1 MMMPTIQ
8 KVSRKREFNSYDDHL
23 KSEVIKGWLCDGL
36 THREL
41 DEDILGL
48 SRKVSKGFQSMGIL
62 HFLGLKKEFSGIF
75 RDVSLQYAVDIMSK
89 DEQDFGQIIELLLYK
104 QEAKNKTL
112 KTLKDQEASE
122 LSISQNSSSQERK
135 ARIKKASKKPSRQSV
150 ISYTY
155 KRNPDIVAETLFRA
169 NGNCE
174 SCGNHGPF
182 NRASD
187 GSVYLEVH
195 HIVPLSQDGED
206 SLSNVHAL
214 CPNCHRKAHFG

>member
-1 MMMPTIQ
+1 MIMPTIR
-8 KVSRKREFNSYDDHL
+8 KSTRKREFNSYDNHL
-23 KSEVIKGWLCDGL
+23 KSDVVKGWLCDSL

-48 SRKVSKGFQSMGIL
+48 SSKTSKGWQSMGIL

-75 RDVSLQYAVDIMSK
+75 RDVSIQHAVDFMSK
-89 DEQDFGQIIELLLYK
+89 DEQNFDQIIELLLYK
-104 QEAKNKTL
+104 QAVKNKTL
-112 KTLKDQEASE
+112 QTLKDQESSE
-122 LSISQNSSSQERK
+122 LTTSQNSSSQERK
-135 ARIKKASKKPSRQSV
+135 ARIKKASKKPFRQSV

-206 SLSNVHAL
+206 SLNNVRAL